1 MFATWMASKSYPG
14 HKFGLVE
21 SNKNKNKT
29 TTTITTTTT
38 SKTHSTP
45 TSKTQGP
52 IDFMIFVTQTAFRSH
67 PGHKYHELGL
77 SSWSLLLF
85 AFLLLLVL
93 RFEAV
98 RLSLLMLSLLLRLLC
113 FALLLFLLFLLLSTG
128 PSDSMIFV
136 LGSIEWVVVVGAVVD
151 S

>member
-1 MFATWMASKSYPG
+1 MASKSYPG

-98 RLSLLMLSLLLRLLC
+98 RVTNIMKS
-113 FALLLFLLFLLLSTG
+113 FG
-128 PSDSMIFV
+128 PIDLVDDVVMFV
-136 LGSIEWVVVVGAVVD
+136 LHLFVLVMGAFDKPKWFHDSCDPDSFSKPSGSQI